1 MQWHLICNNEKC
13 KLNGCCATALR
24 STSFLLLDSTLNIYA
39 LTCFIK
45 QQKLFQGSL
54 SVFKKLKTVE
64 AQKAGNKQWNDR
76 VRTPEGNIR
85 E

>member
-1 MQWHLICNNEKC
+1 MFYQ
-13 KLNGCCATALR
+13 TANVLQ
-24 STSFLLLDSTLNIYA
+24 FENY
-39 LTCFIK
+39 
-45 QQKLFQGSL
+45 FQGSL

-64 AQKAGNKQWNDR
+64 AQKAGNKHLNDR